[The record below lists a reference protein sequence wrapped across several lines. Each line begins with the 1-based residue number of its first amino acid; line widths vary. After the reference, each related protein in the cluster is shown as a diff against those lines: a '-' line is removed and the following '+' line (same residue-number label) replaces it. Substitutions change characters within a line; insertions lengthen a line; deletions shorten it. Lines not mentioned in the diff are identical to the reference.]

1 MRVSELKQLA
11 MLKLQKS
18 MPKTKKELEAF
29 VLGSETKAETKT
41 EVKTTHPDVK
51 QVQEHLKKKA
61 CPKVKPEELEGFQ
74 SHKEAVEHLKKKKCP
89 ETKAVAKKAYV
100 APSETPAPAPA
111 PAPALTKSGRPKK
124 EYTDEQKEA
133 NRERMAKLRA
143 MRGKGKSKEE
153 EPKESYVNQSDY
165 VF

>member
-11 MLKLQKS
+11 MLKLQKG

-29 VLGSETKAETKT
+29 VLGEKAEAKA
-41 EVKTTHPDVK
+41 EAKEAKVTHPEVK

-61 CPKVKPEELEGFQ
+61 CPKVKPEELEGLQ

-100 APSETPAPAPA
+100 APDVEETPVKSAKAPRA
-111 PAPALTKSGRPKK
+111 KK
-124 EYTDEQKEA
+124 EYTDEQREA
-133 NRERMAKLRA
+133 NREKMSKLRA
-143 MRGKGKSKEE
+143 MRKSNKPKTEE
-153 EPKESYVNQSDY
+153 SEGSDY